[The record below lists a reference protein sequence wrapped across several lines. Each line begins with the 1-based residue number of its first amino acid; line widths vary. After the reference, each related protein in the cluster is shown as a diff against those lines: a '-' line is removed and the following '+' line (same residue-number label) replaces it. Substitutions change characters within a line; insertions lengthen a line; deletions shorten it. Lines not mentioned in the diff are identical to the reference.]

1 MLAAIF
7 TTTPAVEFVQHGRN
21 LGRYPVRVSS
31 VFVGKLAGVQN
42 VRSIRPAAWND
53 AQSVGPQHTH
63 LPRRY
68 GTNFP
73 QLTTLVRSKAS
84 SAATHSDRSQHGTRG
99 DGKKHRTQYSDG
111 APSSAG
117 NWPISCLRMSRTP
130 VMHLS
135 FVWSIAHCSS
145 P

>member
-68 GTNFP
+68 WTKP
-73 QLTTLVRSKAS
+73 PIQLASPRSLAQNRVDFIERQWLGEVVIETCRQR
-84 SAATHSDRSQHGTRG
+84 ACRIR
-99 DGKKHRTQYSDG
+99 
-111 APSSAG
+111 
-117 NWPISCLRMSRTP
+117 
-130 VMHLS
+130 
-135 FVWSIAHCSS
+135 F
-145 P
+145 